1 MEKKQIEKLPGFVN
15 VIRDMRETII
25 TNILLIGQTPSPTF
39 KEKRRAKIFMERL
52 MEFNVDEVT
61 TDGYRNPI
69 GIIRGKDKEK
79 PPIFVV
85 AHMDTNF
92 AKDVDHNYTVGK
104 NSITGA
110 GIIDNS
116 ISVGVLASLPEIINK
131 LGLRFESDIVLAG
144 VIQSLGK
151 GNLRG
156 IRHLIKTW
164 STPIRGAVCIEG
176 GELGRL
182 NYNSDG
188 MVRCEIVCNV
198 SSQDGYDHRFE
209 PNAIL
214 ILNDIINQIL
224 RMRLPQRPRSRI
236 IIGKIAG
243 GFLHGKIATEAMLGL
258 EIQSDSDKVVK
269 SILADVTD
277 VVDGVGHE
285 FHVDINLN
293 IISTLYAASLKYNHR
308 LVKNAVAVMK
318 ALDLKPVSAPTESE
332 LSIFLSKNISAVTL
346 GVTRGEKYQKKESRV
361 EIEPI
366 FTGIAQII
374 GVMMAVDSGVCD
386 EYGLA

>member
-1 MEKKQIEKLPGFVN
+1 MDKKNIEKLTGFVDL
-15 VIRDMRETII
+15 IREMREIII
-25 TNILLIGQTPSPTF
+25 TNILLIGQIPSPTF
-39 KEKRRAKIFMERL
+39 KEKRRAKVFTERL
-52 MEFNVDEVT
+52 LEFGVEEVT

-69 GIIRGKDKEK
+69 GIIYGADKEK

-85 AHMDTNF
+85 AHIDTNF
-92 AKDVDHNYTVGK
+92 AKDVDHNYTVAE

-116 ISVGVLASLPEIINK
+116 ISVGVLASLPEIIKK
-131 LGLRFESDIVLAG
+131 LGLKFESNIVLAG

-198 SSQDGYDHRFE
+198 SAIDGYDHRFK

-214 ILNDIINQIL
+214 ILNGIINQLLKIS
-224 RMRLPQRPRSRI
+224 LPQRPRSRI
-236 IIGKIAG
+236 IIGKISG
-243 GFLHGKIATEAMLGL
+243 GFLHGKIASDAMLGL
-258 EIQSDSDKVVK
+258 EIQSDSDKMVK
-269 SILADVTD
+269 SILSNVEDI
-277 VVDGVGHE
+277 VDGVGHE
-285 FHVDINLN
+285 FHVDIKLN
-293 IISTLYAASLKYNHR
+293 IISTLHAASLNYNHK
-308 LVKNAVAVMK
+308 LVKKAVAVMK
-318 ALDLKPVSAPTESE
+318 ALNLKPVSDPTESE
-332 LSIFLSKNISAVTL
+332 LSIFLAKNISAVTL

-361 EIEPI
+361 EIDPI

-374 GVMMAVDSGVCD
+374 GVMLAIDSGVCD
-386 EYGLA
+386 EYGLD